1 MNHQQEILGFDHYF
15 LGLGLLG
22 NHRQHLR
29 IKRGEAGYIF
39 GEQDC
44 ACFGLGR
51 HLCFQKR

>member
-1 MNHQQEILGFDHYF
+1 MDHQQEILGLDHYL
-15 LGLGLLG
+15 LGMGMLG

-29 IKRGEAGYIF
+29 IERGEAGYIF